1 MLVTSDMLSMRL
13 WIRILYDMQANA
25 LHMLDCIAINQIL
38 NVFDVMRK
46 TDSKTSREDFILLAC
61 NAL

>member
-1 MLVTSDMLSMRL
+1 MDQ
-13 WIRILYDMQANA
+13 ILYDMQANV

-46 TDSKTSREDFILLAC
+46 TDSKTLREDVILLAC

>member
-1 MLVTSDMLSMRL
+1 MDQ
-13 WIRILYDMQANA
+13 ILYDMQSNV

-46 TDSKTSREDFILLAC
+46 TDSKTLREDVILLAC